1 MRFMGVDGAP
11 SPSCGRRPLYG
22 GELGVGVVKD
32 DVDLK
37 APVER
42 VARKGRESHV
52 DPLSRCAPGV
62 PTTTEIVV
70 HFVSNLTALLLF
82 DGLRGA

>member
-1 MRFMGVDGAP
+1 
-11 SPSCGRRPLYG
+11 L
-22 GELGVGVVKD
+22 VGVVKD

-42 VARKGRESHV
+42 VALEGREAHV

-62 PTTTEIVV
+62 SDDDGNRG
-70 HFVSNLTALLLF
+70 HFVSNNPRTLIST
-82 DGLRGA
+82 GLSVSNSKYAGARYPIEYPLIASPTPV